1 MNSYS
6 RNRITISI
14 ALLSMILIFFPIYF
28 LFFGYNSIIEQWGLI
43 SIIIVSVAILA
54 IIMEFSRQKPTSRD
68 IALIIVLGTTIAA
81 LRIPFAALPS
91 IQPCTFLII
100 ICGIAFGSVTGF
112 MIGIMTPLISN
123 LFLGHGPWTPL
134 QMYAWGVIG
143 AMSAVVRFNPTIN
156 RWKLGL
162 LGILSGYFYGF
173 VMNIWF
179 WYSFLYPHNIFT
191 FVFAQIQGIG
201 FDTLHALSNFLFL
214 VILGNRILPIF
225 KNLLE

>member
-100 ICGIAFGSVTGF
+100 ICGIAFGS
-112 MIGIMTPLISN
+112 
-123 LFLGHGPWTPL
+123 
-134 QMYAWGVIG
+134 YAWGVIG
-143 AMSAVVRFNPTIN
+143 AMSALVRFNPTIS

-191 FVFAQIQGIG
+191 FVFAQIQGLG

-214 VILGNRILPIF
+214 IILGNRILPIF